1 MMEAFDYKALDKAG
15 KHLSGTVMAASAR
28 DARDI
33 LRLRTLIPIDLS
45 QAKTQ
50 KSKHKTPLRRKV
62 KHRDLTRASRQMAFL
77 IGAATPVE
85 DALKIVAL
93 QFERSPMRSILLDVR
108 AQVQEGTRLSDALR
122 GHAGVFGALYIAMI
136 ASGEATGQLGTVLE
150 RLANDLEAEQ
160 KMRSKVL
167 AATTYP
173 MVLSL
178 VAIMVVTILMVFVVP
193 KVVAQFDSFGQ
204 QLPLLTRITIALSH
218 GLKTYGLLAIAFI
231 TAAIMVLKRMFKR
244 PKIQRHV
251 DAFILRLPF
260 VGRFVRN
267 LNAARF
273 ARTMAS
279 LLQSGTPAL
288 AGFEI
293 ARNTL
298 KNGLLRE
305 RASIAATHMR
315 EGKTMSASLKATGIF
330 PPLMVQMVAGGETS
344 GDVGTMFSKTA
355 DYLESDFGSA
365 AELFTGLLE
374 PVIIILLSGVV
385 MLIIAAIFLPI
396 LRMSTLSY

>member
-1 MMEAFDYKALDKAG
+1 
-15 KHLSGTVMAASAR
+15 
-28 DARDI
+28 
-33 LRLRTLIPIDLS
+33 
-45 QAKTQ
+45 
-50 KSKHKTPLRRKV
+50 
-62 KHRDLTRASRQMAFL
+62 
-77 IGAATPVE
+77 
-85 DALKIVAL
+85 
-93 QFERSPMRSILLDVR
+93 
-108 AQVQEGTRLSDALR
+108 
-122 GHAGVFGALYIAMI
+122 
-136 ASGEATGQLGTVLE
+136 
-150 RLANDLEAEQ
+150 
-160 KMRSKVL
+160 
-167 AATTYP
+167 
-173 MVLSL
+173 
-178 VAIMVVTILMVFVVP
+178 LMVFVVP